1 MSLLP
6 KLSNN
11 KPEDRNRVPVPPTAS
26 KHSTNFPKRQTTNKR
41 NEDPA
46 THQQQQQQQ
55 QQHYQQQKTDAKETA
70 ALRRNVES
78 LTKVSR
84 QDSKTISNLTK
95 ENKLL
100 QNQLR
105 VSKAETKV
113 ALSDLKKL
121 STLPKPETDTTATNQ
136 INKLKSRMRE
146 LQHELTLSQRNEQ
159 QAKDDLLQEKE
170 LQKNSIQVKQ
180 NNNNNTSSKGSPN
193 KLRQQL
199 QTVSAHAKSL
209 LVKNQ
214 QLERDLSTLRNQ
226 ANVSQLSNDQHTATL
241 EELNKEKEKNINL
254 EQNIVLLKEEL
265 VTIQGQLAIS
275 NQRRSQHA
283 LDLSHRTQELMRL
296 KNETNMMQ
304 RRMSEATRA
313 SELLITRDNE
323 IILLNQK
330 LNELKNQLNDSNSL
344 REDQRRWEEDRK
356 ALEEIANALTN
367 SQRESDSLRRTNQGL
382 AIGLNKYKNAV
393 DELHPKVI
401 QLKIVERDNERLINE
416 IQRLTQLQSSDFLI
430 LTTEMERLRNR
441 QAGNV
446 ENEEFGTKCFVYF
459 SKIKSRNWIKDNTKH

>member
-170 LQKNSIQVKQ
+170 LQKNSIPVF
-180 NNNNNTSSKGSPN
+180 
-193 KLRQQL
+193 
-199 QTVSAHAKSL
+199 
-209 LVKNQ
+209 
-214 QLERDLSTLRNQ
+214 
-226 ANVSQLSNDQHTATL
+226 
-241 EELNKEKEKNINL
+241 
-254 EQNIVLLKEEL
+254 
-265 VTIQGQLAIS
+265 IQ
-275 NQRRSQHA
+275 
-283 LDLSHRTQELMRL
+283 
-296 KNETNMMQ
+296 
-304 RRMSEATRA
+304 
-313 SELLITRDNE
+313 
-323 IILLNQK
+323 
-330 LNELKNQLNDSNSL
+330 
-344 REDQRRWEEDRK
+344 
-356 ALEEIANALTN
+356 
-367 SQRESDSLRRTNQGL
+367 
-382 AIGLNKYKNAV
+382 
-393 DELHPKVI
+393 
-401 QLKIVERDNERLINE
+401 
-416 IQRLTQLQSSDFLI
+416 
-430 LTTEMERLRNR
+430 
-441 QAGNV
+441 
-446 ENEEFGTKCFVYF
+446 
-459 SKIKSRNWIKDNTKH
+459 